1 MKPEFIRCEFCKV
14 EIPSE
19 TCNLAAH
26 TTKINGKEY
35 TFCCASCAERYKK
48 KQAKKANKKSK

>member
-19 TCNLAAH
+19 TCKLAAH
-26 TTKINGKEY
+26 TTKIGGKEY
-35 TFCCASCAERYKK
+35 TFCCVSCAKRYEKR
-48 KQAKKANKKSK
+48 QAGTAKKKSK

>member
-1 MKPEFIRCEFCKV
+1 MKPEFIKCEFCKV

-26 TTKINGKEY
+26 TTKISGKEY
-35 TFCCASCAERYKK
+35 TFCCVSCAERYKK
-48 KQAKKANKKSK
+48 RPARKAKKKPK

>member
-19 TCNLAAH
+19 TCKLAAH
-26 TTKINGKEY
+26 TTTIDGKEY
-35 TFCCASCAERYKK
+35 TFCCVSCAKRYEKRQVRTEK
-48 KQAKKANKKSK
+48 KKSK

>member
-19 TCNLAAH
+19 TCKLAAH
-26 TTKINGKEY
+26 TTTIDGKEY
-35 TFCCASCAERYKK
+35 TFCCVSCAKRYEKRQVRTEKK
-48 KQAKKANKKSK
+48 KPK

>member
-19 TCNLAAH
+19 TCKLAAH
-26 TTKINGKEY
+26 TTTIDGKEY
-35 TFCCASCAERYKK
+35 TFCCVSCAERYKK
-48 KQAKKANKKSK
+48 RQVRTTKKKSK

>member
-19 TCNLAAH
+19 TCKLAAQ
-26 TTKINGKEY
+26 TTKIDGKEY
-35 TFCCASCAERYKK
+35 TFCCVSCAQRYKK
-48 KQAKKANKKSK
+48 RQSKTAKAKSK